1 MNRLE
6 GYDSSIQYD
15 IANPIVTVFGK
26 EAVINYEMQ
35 CCSSSSSSSDKGG
48 GDGKVI
54 GSDDVGGVK
63 VDSRIVV
70 RQTRKWELSNG
81 KWLQT
86 I

>member
-1 MNRLE
+1 LNRLE

-35 CCSSSSSSSDKGG
+35 CCSSSSSSDKGG
-48 GDGKVI
+48 DDGKVI

>member
-15 IANPIVTVFGK
+15 IANPIVTVVGN

-35 CCSSSSSSSDKGG
+35 CCSSSSSSDKGG
-48 GDGKVI
+48 DDGKVI

>member
-35 CCSSSSSSSDKGG
+35 CCSSSSSSDKGG

>member
-1 MNRLE
+1 M
-6 GYDSSIQYD
+6 
-15 IANPIVTVFGK
+15 FGK

-35 CCSSSSSSSDKGG
+35 CSSSDKGG
-48 GDGKVI
+48 DDGKGI

-63 VDSRIVV
+63 VNNRIVV
-70 RQTRKWELSNG
+70 KQTRKWELSNG

>member
-1 MNRLE
+1 M
-6 GYDSSIQYD
+6 
-15 IANPIVTVFGK
+15 FGK

-35 CCSSSSSSSDKGG
+35 CSSSSISSDKGG
-48 GDGKVI
+48 GDGKGI

-70 RQTRKWELSNG
+70 KQTRKWELSNG

-86 I
+86 IW

>member
-1 MNRLE
+1 M
-6 GYDSSIQYD
+6 
-15 IANPIVTVFGK
+15 FGK
-26 EAVINYEMQ
+26 EAVINYEMR
-35 CCSSSSSSSDKGG
+35 CCSSSSSSDKGG
-48 GDGKVI
+48 GDGKGI

-70 RQTRKWELSNG
+70 KQTRKWELSNG

>member
-1 MNRLE
+1 LNRLE

-35 CCSSSSSSSDKGG
+35 CSSSSSSDKGG

-63 VDSRIVV
+63 VDSRVVV

>member
-1 MNRLE
+1 LNRLE

-35 CCSSSSSSSDKGG
+35 CCSSSSSSDKGG

>member
-1 MNRLE
+1 LNRLE

-35 CCSSSSSSSDKGG
+35 CSSSSSSSDKGG
-48 GDGKVI
+48 DDGKGI

>member
-35 CCSSSSSSSDKGG
+35 CCSSSSSSDKGG
-48 GDGKVI
+48 DDGKVI

>member
-1 MNRLE
+1 
-6 GYDSSIQYD
+6 
-15 IANPIVTVFGK
+15 
-26 EAVINYEMQ
+26 MQ
-35 CCSSSSSSSDKGG
+35 CCSSSSSSDKGG